1 VVLQTKTTNWRATE
15 FAIWSTKPDFS
26 LLCSCRALVMPHIL
40 WYSDTTFFGWS
51 LDSAGKN
58 RRLCSPANR
67 PRLTHCTGC
76 PPPAQSHFC
85 SFSHEPMM
93 ESLVQLSWCVLSSTL
108 DGDARMPSF
117 GTHTHTH
124 THTHKE
130 ARFVLHPQ
138 FILEMGSFL
147 PSEVLCRLVT
157 PYNAFPPSPVFWP
170 SLP

>member
-124 THTHKE
+124 THTQRGE
-130 ARFVLHPQ
+130 VR
-138 FILEMGSFL
+138 
-147 PSEVLCRLVT
+147 PSPSVHLG
-157 PYNAFPPSPVFWP
+157 NGIFPPFRGA
-170 SLP
+170 LPPGHSI